1 LRILHNEELH
11 EFYSSPDIINVIESN
26 HVAQAREK
34 RNSYRIFEGKP
45 EEQKPTGRHRRR

>member
-1 LRILHNEELH
+1 LHNEELH

-34 RNSYRIFEGKP
+34 RNSCRIFEGKA